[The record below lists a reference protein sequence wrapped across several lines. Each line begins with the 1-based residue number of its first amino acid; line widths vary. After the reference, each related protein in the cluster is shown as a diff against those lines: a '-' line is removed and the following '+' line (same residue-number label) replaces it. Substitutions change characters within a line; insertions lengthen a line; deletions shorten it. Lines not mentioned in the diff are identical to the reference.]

1 MSEAD
6 RLHWKW
12 LGAALLIV
20 SALDFYDH
28 VRRDGAPFAAAWPQW
43 LGFTMAST
51 LSLLAIAYAA
61 ALVLRRLK
69 LPTIAA
75 DTVAFGLAVA
85 SHLIV
90 TGPLWD
96 RVFWT
101 GQLRFDAVMLPTLMG
116 MAFYLLYR
124 LLFHGAQFALSQLR
138 RVAG

>member
-12 LGAALLIV
+12 LGALLLIV

-28 VRRDGAPFAAAWPQW
+28 VSRDGAPFAAAWPQW

-69 LPTIAA
+69 LRVSAA
-75 DTVAFGLAVA
+75 
-85 SHLIV
+85 
-90 TGPLWD
+90 
-96 RVFWT
+96 
-101 GQLRFDAVMLPTLMG
+101 
-116 MAFYLLYR
+116 
-124 LLFHGAQFALSQLR
+124 ALCPR
-138 RVAG
+138 RNR